1 MTDEATLRDYLK
13 RATTT
18 LLETRAQLHR
28 LESAQR
34 EPIAVVGIGCRY
46 PGGIRSPQQLWDF
59 VAAGGDAVRPFPP
72 DRGWHPESLLG
83 DDPDR
88 PGTITAEGGGFLDTP
103 FDFDAEFFGV
113 SPREALATDPQQR
126 LLLEVAW
133 EAFERAGLDPQALRH
148 SDCGVFVGAM
158 YHDYAS
164 RLRTVP
170 GELEAQLGTGSAAG
184 VLSGR
189 LAYNFGFTGPAVTV
203 DTACS
208 SSLVAVHQAV
218 QALRGGECGLA
229 LAGGVTVMS
238 TPASFLEFSRQRGLA
253 RDGRCK
259 AYAAAAD
266 GTGFAE
272 GVGVLVLERLSDAQ
286 RHGHQV
292 WGLLR
297 GSAVNSDGDSTG
309 LTVPSGAA
317 QARVIRQA
325 LAAAGA
331 TPGDI
336 DAVEGHGTGTTLGDP
351 IEVRALLEVFGDR
364 DGDPLWLGSVKSN
377 LGHTQ
382 GAAGVAGVI
391 KMIMAMR
398 HGTLPATLHV
408 DEPTPH
414 VDWTAGAVRPLRET
428 RGWPDTGRPRR
439 AGVSSFGIS
448 GTNAHVVVEQPPQ
461 PDPVALTAPI
471 PLPPLTTWFLSART
485 DAALA
490 GQAAELAR
498 HVRAHPDLPAAE
510 IGRALVTTRTR
521 FDRRA
526 VVFGHD
532 RGELLTGLDT
542 LAAGGQ
548 SPAVVRGTVSGGP
561 VRTAVMFPGQGAQR
575 VAMGRQLHATN
586 PVYAKA
592 FDEVCAHFADHLE
605 TDLAE
610 VVFAE
615 PGSANA
621 ELLNRTSFT
630 QAALFAVEV
639 AMYRLAESLGLRPDF
654 LIGHSIGELTAAYLA
669 GVWRL
674 PDAATLVAARGRLMD
689 RLPGHGSMIAV
700 AAAEHKVTPL
710 LVGREHAVS
719 VAAINGTAAVVL
731 SGADAAVGEI
741 AATLETLGRRTSR
754 LRVAHAFHSPLVEPM
769 LDEFARVCRSV
780 EYHEPT
786 IPIVSNVTGA
796 PADPARLRDPQYWV
810 DQVRRPVRF
819 FDGLRRLREDH
830 DVRVFVEAG
839 PGSTL
844 TALTRE
850 AFTTDAAV
858 TTTPLLP
865 SRRAEPDAVVAGLAA
880 AHTAGTPIRWYPE
893 AATPPVQLPT
903 YAFQHRRYWLDAGD
917 TVGAD
922 RERTGHPLLD
932 RSLALADGGYLFSGT
947 VSGGTVWLADH
958 VVHGAALLP
967 ATAFLDMTLLAA
979 DHAGLDYLEELTLLA
994 PLTVPDTGS
1003 VAVQLAMAA
1012 ADAAGRRAVTIHS
1025 RTPDGDWV
1033 RHAEAVA
1040 APTPADR
1047 TRPSVHGWPP
1057 ENAEPVDLDSR
1068 YRELTAAGYHY
1079 GPAFRGAREL
1089 YARDDE
1095 HFTAVAAP
1103 AGVHTGGYRIHPAVL
1118 DAALHPLATT
1128 SGPTRL
1134 PFSWRGIRSF
1144 GPATGTIR
1152 ARLTGGPESA
1162 VEVFDAADRP
1172 VLAVDAL
1179 VLRPVEVGTL
1189 SAGDGR
1195 YRLGWIRPAPGG
1207 GSLSWSE
1214 LNWFELPE
1222 FDLTPTGV
1230 RSALE
1235 TVLHQMRDW
1244 LHESDTGMLA
1254 IRTRGAVAV
1263 GGAAVTDPAAAAVWG
1278 LVRSAQSEHPG
1289 RFVLVDSDGSPAG
1302 PLPADEPQI
1311 ATRASDVLVPRL
1323 VPAYE
1328 PAIGTPWRTD
1338 GTVLITGASGV
1349 LAGLVAHHLTTD
1361 HGVRHLLLLSRGP
1374 IDTNALGL
1382 PADCTV
1388 TTAECDVSDR
1398 DSLARALAGIPAER
1412 PLTAVVHAAGSVDD
1426 GLVETLTPDQ
1436 FERVLRPKVDGAW
1449 NLHELTRELDLSAF
1463 VLFSSVAGLIGAA
1476 GQANYAAANAWL
1488 EALAWQRHTQ
1498 GLPATALA
1506 WGLWARTTGVS
1517 AALGDADRARLARS
1531 GILPLSDAEGL
1542 ALFDAGCAGDDAVPV
1557 LAALDRARLDP
1568 AAAPPPLR
1576 GLARPRREFPPRP
1589 EHAVPDMPEF
1599 PARFAVLEATDR
1611 RELVHDLVHEL
1622 VAAVLGHTGDLPTTD
1637 RTFTELGFDS
1647 LTGMELRTRLAAA
1660 TGLRLPATLVFDH
1673 PTPDALAAHLHAK
1686 LLAEAETLADGDASA
1701 PVRRLPESV
1710 PGPADDP
1717 GGESASI
1724 LHMDAADLIR
1734 MAHGGG
1740 AMRSGSTDF
1749 WTDGN
1754 DFFDDDQG
1762 TA

>member
-1 MTDEATLRDYLK
+1 MTDEATLRDYLR
-13 RATTT
+13 RATTA
-18 LLETRAQLHR
+18 LLESRAHLHR
-28 LESAQR
+28 LEAAQR

-46 PGGIRSPQQLWDF
+46 PGGIGSPQQLWDF
-59 VAAGGDAVRPFPP
+59 VAAGRDAVRPFPP

-88 PGTITAEGGGFLDTP
+88 PGTITAAGGGFLDTP
-103 FDFDAEFFGV
+103 FDFDAEFFGI

-133 EAFERAGLDPQALRH
+133 EAFEHAGLDPEALRH
-148 SDCGVFVGAM
+148 TDCGVFVGAM

-189 LAYNFGFTGPAVTV
+189 IAYSFGFTGPAVTV

-218 QALRGGECGLA
+218 QALRAGECGLA

-259 AYAAAAD
+259 PYAAAAD

-286 RHGHQV
+286 RRGHPV

-398 HGTLPATLHV
+398 HGMLPATLHL

-414 VDWTAGAVRPLRET
+414 VDWTTGAVRPLREAHD
-428 RGWPDTGRPRR
+428 WPDTGRPRR

-448 GTNAHVVVEQPPQ
+448 GTNAHVVVEQPPL
-461 PDPVALTAPI
+461 PEPAALTAPI
-471 PLPPLTTWFLSART
+471 PLPPLTTWLLSARS

-498 HVRAHPDLPAAE
+498 HVRAHPDVPAAE
-510 IGRALVTTRTR
+510 IGRALETTRTR

-532 RGELLTGLDT
+532 RGELLTALDT

-548 SPAVVRGTVSGGP
+548 SSAVVRGGGSGGP

-575 VAMGRQLHATN
+575 VAMGRQLHVSN

-592 FDEVCAHFADHLE
+592 FDEVSAQFAEHLE
-605 TDLAE
+605 ADLAE

-615 PGSANA
+615 PGSADA

-639 AMYRLAESLGLRPDF
+639 ALYRLTESLGLRPDF

-689 RLPGHGSMIAV
+689 RLPGRGSMIAV

-769 LDEFARVCRSV
+769 LDEFAQVCRGV
-780 EYHEPT
+780 EYHEPS
-786 IPIVSNVTGA
+786 IPIISNVTGA
-796 PADPARLRDPQYWV
+796 LADPARLRDPRYWV
-810 DQVRRPVRF
+810 DQVRQPVRF

-844 TALTRE
+844 TALARE
-850 AFTTDAAV
+850 AFATDTAV

-865 SRRAEPDAVVAGLAA
+865 SRRAEPEAVVAGLAA
-880 AHTAGTPIRWYPE
+880 AHTVGTPIRWYPA

-903 YAFQHRRYWLDAGD
+903 YAFQRRRYWLDAGD

-932 RSLALADGGYLFSGT
+932 RCLALADGGYLFSGT
-947 VSGGTVWLADH
+947 VSGDVGRLSDH

-967 ATAFLDMTLLAA
+967 ATAFLDMALLAA

-994 PLTVPDTGS
+994 PLTVPDTGAA
-1003 VAVQLAMAA
+1003 AVQLAMAA
-1012 ADAAGRRAVTIHS
+1012 ADASGRRTVTIHS
-1025 RTPDGDWV
+1025 RIPDGDWV

-1040 APTPADR
+1040 AAAPDHGTH
-1047 TRPSVHGWPP
+1047 PSLHGWPP
-1057 ENAEPVDLDSR
+1057 ENAEPVDLDTR

-1103 AGVHTGGYRIHPAVL
+1103 AGVRTGGFRIHPAVL
-1118 DAALHPLATT
+1118 DAALHPLAVT
-1128 SGPTRL
+1128 SGPLRL
-1134 PFSWRGIRSF
+1134 PFSWRGIRYF

-1162 VEVFDAADRP
+1162 VQVFDTADRP
-1172 VLAVDAL
+1172 VLSVDAL
-1179 VLRPVEVGTL
+1179 VLRPVEIG
-1189 SAGDGR
+1189 SANAGDGR

-1222 FDLTPTGV
+1222 FDPTPTGV

-1235 TVLHQMRDW
+1235 TVLHRMRAW
-1244 LHESDTGMLA
+1244 LRETDTGMLA

-1263 GGAAVTDPAAAAVWG
+1263 GGAAVTDAAAAAVWG

-1302 PLPADEPQI
+1302 PLPAAEPQI
-1311 ATRASDVLVPRL
+1311 ATRAGDVVVPRL

-1328 PAIGTPWRTD
+1328 PATGTPWRAE

-1349 LAGLVAHHLTTD
+1349 LAGLVANHLTVR

-1374 IDTNALGL
+1374 IDANALGL

-1398 DSLARALAGIPAER
+1398 DSLARVLAGIPAER

-1426 GLVETLTPDQ
+1426 GLLETLTPDQ

-1506 WGLWARTTGVS
+1506 WGLWGRSTGVS
-1517 AALGDADRARLARS
+1517 VALGAADRARLARS

-1542 ALFDAGCAGDDAVPV
+1542 ALFDGGCAGDDAVPV
-1557 LAALDRARLDP
+1557 LAALDRTRLDP

-1576 GLARPRREFPPRP
+1576 ALARPRREFRPRP
-1589 EHAVPDMPEF
+1589 EHPASDMPDF
-1599 PARFAVLEATDR
+1599 PARFASLPGTDR
-1611 RELVHDLVHEL
+1611 QELVHDLVHDL

-1673 PTPDALAAHLHAK
+1673 PTPDALAAHLHTK
-1686 LLAEAETLADGDASA
+1686 LTAAADDDADAGAA
-1701 PVRRLPESV
+1701 PVRRLPEAA
-1710 PGPADDP
+1710 PEAADDP

-1734 MAHGGG
+1734 MAHGG
-1740 AMRSGSTDF
+1740 ASRSHSTDF